1 MPVRST
7 VTASLS
13 MLSSP
18 TLISAVVALPAP
30 VPLQQQLM
38 KETASQNTSHV
49 NNYNHHNHQQQHT
62 TVSYNKISP
71 NVTASSNA
79 MIVNESVPPKV
90 VATHATTTTT
100 TTINNNKDRNQQRSH
115 SANRSDSGSEQ
126 MVDNNQPIKGRR
138 MEGGAQNL
146 KRTNNNEFVAT
157 QSSANN
163 ATNVDNGRM
172 SDFVKPEKKHKS
184 FLSRF
189 SGFRFSLRG
198 KKKPAKLFENNNA
211 VINSSDQK
219 QRKGTTGSVGFAN
232 GNSSG
237 ANRNSGNTGGA
248 GSDSHRNSVN
258 KTNDFIYIPLKD
270 PLTGKDRSVD
280 NSGGGAA
287 SIVPKSIVGDGAYGI
302 HAPLYQR
309 DSTNSSDKVDG
320 HVLTTKPPLPRQ
332 PPRVVGVC
340 AKPPSAGA
348 ASQSNGGGGG
358 GGSRTG
364 GGQRLAHAQRASS
377 APREIDVND
386 HSRMPIDHDD
396 EIFYNQFRSDIMTS
410 SHAGENNSVG
420 YYSGGANISAV
431 SDKPGKIIG
440 DDGCEYKIGLIE
452 TNLDTHETIISGK
465 TRSLMELGPQQMSV
479 AGGQRHSSNMHH
491 HHHHPGRIATTVEPR
506 RPHKSMEFLLDK
518 ENQQKVLV
526 STAIFSVCCIGSYS
540 FCQPTKVI

>member
-1 MPVRST
+1 MPSRSS

-38 KETASQNTSHV
+38 KETASQNTSNTHV
-49 NNYNHHNHQQQHT
+49 NNNYNHHHQQQHT

-71 NVTASSNA
+71 NVIASSNA
-79 MIVNESVPPKV
+79 MIVNESVPLTV
-90 VATHATTTTT
+90 AATATHATTTAS
-100 TTINNNKDRNQQRSH
+100 INNNDRNQQRSH
-115 SANRSDSGSEQ
+115 SANRTNSDSASEQ
-126 MVDNNQPIKGRR
+126 NNMVDNNQPIKGRR
-138 MEGGAQNL
+138 MEGASNL
-146 KRTNNNEFVAT
+146 KRTNNNDFVVT
-157 QSSANN
+157 QSSAN
-163 ATNVDNGRM
+163 ATNVMVDNGRM
-172 SDFVKPEKKHKS
+172 SDFVKPEKKHKG

-211 VINSSDQK
+211 VINSEQP
-219 QRKGTTGSVGFAN
+219 QRKGISGSVGFPN
-232 GNSSG
+232 GNSG
-237 ANRNSGNTGGA
+237 ANRNGSNGTSGGG
-248 GSDSHRNSVN
+248 GGDSQRNSVN

-270 PLTGKDRSVD
+270 PVTGKDRSVD
-280 NSGGGAA
+280 NSAGGATA
-287 SIVPKSIVGDGAYGI
+287 IGPKSIVGDGAYGI

-309 DSTNSSDKVDG
+309 DSTMSSDKVDG

-340 AKPPSAGA
+340 AKPPSAA
-348 ASQSNGGGGG
+348 AVAVTTQLNGGSSS
-358 GGSRTG
+358 SRTGGG

-386 HSRMPIDHDD
+386 HSRLPIDHDD

-410 SHAGENNSVG
+410 SHADGDNSVG

-491 HHHHPGRIATTVEPR
+491 HHHHHPGRIATTVEPR

-526 STAIFSVCCIGSYS
+526 STNIRIYFV
-540 FCQPTKVI
+540 V